1 MGKLVKNTD
10 TILAQAAD
18 WHASLSGDDPDFDGF
33 TRWLEADDAHR
44 LAYDQICLA
53 DDAIS
58 RHAPALAAA
67 MPANDGADDGE
78 AALPQLRRR
87 WPLVTGAMAAAI
99 ALAVAVP
106 LLTSTGPVVESTAQ
120 GQMRTIALGDTTRV
134 TLDSASS
141 ISVNSDNDRSVSL
154 DRGRALF
161 TVAHDAAHP
170 FVVQAGDYQ
179 IHDLGT
185 RFEVSRSAAQL
196 VISVAEGEVAVDGH
210 GMQRVTALPGHRITI
225 ASNGT
230 VSLSRIDPA
239 LIASWHQG
247 QLVYSDAA
255 LSVVVNDINRYAGTP
270 VSLDPALAN
279 RHFSGVLIIGDGS
292 QLARNLAEVLDVS
305 LTDTPDG
312 QRLGAGNAD

>member
-10 TILAQAAD
+10 TLLAQAAD

-53 DDAIS
+53 DDAVS
-58 RHAPALAAA
+58 RHAPALAISL
-67 MPANDGADDGE
+67 PANDSAPE
-78 AALPQLRRR
+78 HRPRRSR
-87 WPLVTGAMAAAI
+87 WPLFGGAMAAAI
-99 ALAVAVP
+99 ALAVALP
-106 LLTSTGPVVESTAQ
+106 MLTSNGPVVESTAQ
-120 GQMRTIALGDTTRV
+120 GQVRTIALGATTRV
-134 TLDSASS
+134 TLDSAST
-141 ISVNSDNDRSVSL
+141 ITLNSENDRTVSL

-196 VISVAEGEVAVDGH
+196 VISVVEGKVAVDSH
-210 GMQRVTALPGHRITI
+210 AMRAVTGLPGQRISI

-230 VSLSRIDPA
+230 VTVAQIDPA

-255 LSVVVNDINRYAGTP
+255 LSVVVNDINRYASTP

-279 RHFSGVLIIGDGS
+279 RHFSGVLTIGDGS
-292 QLARNLAEVLDVS
+292 QLARNLAEVLDVP
-305 LTDTPDG
+305 LTDTSNG
-312 QRLGAGNAD
+312 QRLGAGGVD